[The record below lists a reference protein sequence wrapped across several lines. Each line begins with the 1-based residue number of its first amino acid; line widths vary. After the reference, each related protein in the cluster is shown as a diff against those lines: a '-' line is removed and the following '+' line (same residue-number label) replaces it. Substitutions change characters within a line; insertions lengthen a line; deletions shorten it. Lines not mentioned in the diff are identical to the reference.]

1 MCFYK
6 DKYYEVGSV
15 SHRYLIGQAI
25 IEQTLIEQTTNKQN
39 LKITKHTRIE
49 QIMPADKILVDSF
62 ITSKNQSGVQSL
74 EIGLSILD
82 VLIDRNEPMMLK
94 DIAEAMQMHPAKSHR
109 YLVSLIR
116 KNYVRKLDDGRYGLG
131 DRVNALAALGHTEFS
146 QNNLLA
152 RLTQV
157 ANEIKDTLNCGV
169 QIAKWFSEGPIIIQS
184 VEPDS
189 PISIITRIGSRMP
202 LTTSATGQLFAS
214 YQSDAVIQPLVTA
227 EWQSSNAAADMT
239 EKWQNF
245 AQLQAK
251 IRTQGYATVTG
262 DMLMGIN
269 AITIPVILPHFA
281 NSAANLSTSSDKTAS
296 EALPLEYAIT
306 IIGTT
311 EQLPMSEQQNVVEQ
325 ILAIAQRYQIA

>member
-1 MCFYK
+1 
-6 DKYYEVGSV
+6 
-15 SHRYLIGQAI
+15 
-25 IEQTLIEQTTNKQN
+25 
-39 LKITKHTRIE
+39 
-49 QIMPADKILVDSF
+49 MPAAKTLLDSSV
-62 ITSKNQSGVQSL
+62 TSKNQSGVQSL

-116 KNYVRKLDDGRYGLG
+116 KDYARKLDDGRYGVG
-131 DRVNALAALGHTEFS
+131 DRVNALASLGHTGFN

-214 YQSDAVIQPLVTA
+214 YQPDAVIQPLVTA
-227 EWQSSNAAADMT
+227 EWQTDNEAIIT

-245 AQLQAK
+245 SHLQAK

-269 AITIPVILPHFA
+269 AITIPVILPQLA
-281 NSAANLSTSSDKTAS
+281 SSAAKPSTSSDKTVN

-311 EQLPMSEQQNVVEQ
+311 EQLPMSEQHNVVEQ

>member
-1 MCFYK
+1 
-6 DKYYEVGSV
+6 
-15 SHRYLIGQAI
+15 
-25 IEQTLIEQTTNKQN
+25 
-39 LKITKHTRIE
+39 
-49 QIMPADKILVDSF
+49 MPADENLVENV
-62 ITSKNQSGVQSL
+62 TKANKNQGGVQSL
-74 EIGLSILD
+74 EIGLSVLD
-82 VLIDRNEPMMLK
+82 VLIDHNEPMMLK
-94 DIAEAMQMHPAKSHR
+94 DIAQAIQMHPAKCHR

-116 KNYVRKLDDGRYGLG
+116 KSYARQLSDGRYGLG
-131 DRVNALAALGHTEFS
+131 DRVNALGHTGFN
-146 QNNLLA
+146 QNNILE
-152 RLTQV
+152 RLTHI

-214 YQSDAVIQPLVTA
+214 YQSDAVIQPLVIA
-227 EWQSSNAAADMT
+227 EWQTGDQADIV

-245 AQLQAK
+245 SQLQAK

-269 AITIPVILPHFA
+269 AITIPVIVPQ
-281 NSAANLSTSSDKTAS
+281 LSTVTQSSNNNSSANDQSSADT
-296 EALPLEYAIT
+296 LPLEYAIT

-311 EQLPMSEQQNVVEQ
+311 EQLPMSEQHNVVEK
-325 ILAIAQRYQIA
+325 ILAIAQRYQIV

>member
-1 MCFYK
+1 MPVAENPL
-6 DKYYEVGSV
+6 DNT
-15 SHRYLIGQAI
+15 A
-25 IEQTLIEQTTNKQN
+25 TTNKSQN
-39 LKITKHTRIE
+39 
-49 QIMPADKILVDSF
+49 
-62 ITSKNQSGVQSL
+62 GVQSL
-74 EIGLSILD
+74 EIGLSVLD
-82 VLIDRNEPMMLK
+82 VLIDHNEPMMLK
-94 DIAEAMQMHPAKSHR
+94 DIAQVMQMHPAKCHR

-116 KNYVRKLDDGRYGLG
+116 KNYARKLDDGRYGLG
-131 DRVNALAALGHTEFS
+131 DRVNTLAALGHSGFS
-146 QNNLLA
+146 QNNILE
-152 RLTQV
+152 RLTHI

-214 YQSDAVIQPLVTA
+214 YQSDEVIQPLVTA
-227 EWQSSNAAADMT
+227 EWQNDNEAIIT

-245 AQLQAK
+245 SHLQAK

-269 AITIPVILPHFA
+269 AITIPVILPQLA
-281 NSAANLSTSSDKTAS
+281 ISDKTAGKG
-296 EALPLEYAIT
+296 LPLEYAIT

-311 EQLPMSEQQNVVEQ
+311 EQLPMSEQHNVVEQ

>member
-1 MCFYK
+1 
-6 DKYYEVGSV
+6 
-15 SHRYLIGQAI
+15 
-25 IEQTLIEQTTNKQN
+25 
-39 LKITKHTRIE
+39 
-49 QIMPADKILVDSF
+49 MPVAKNALDQSAN
-62 ITSKNQSGVQSL
+62 TKNQGGIQSL
-74 EIGLSILD
+74 EIGLSVLD

-131 DRVNALAALGHTEFS
+131 DRVNALTALGHTGLNP
-146 QNNLLA
+146 NNILA
-152 RLTQV
+152 QLTQV
-157 ANEIKDTLNCGV
+157 ANEIKETFNCAV
-169 QIAKWFSEGPIIIQS
+169 QIAKWFSEGPIIIQA

-214 YQSDAVIQPLVTA
+214 YQPDTIIQPLVEA
-227 EWQSSNAAADMT
+227 EWQTQS
-239 EKWQNF
+239 EKDGVDDWQRF
-245 AQLQAK
+245 TRLQAK

-281 NSAANLSTSSDKTAS
+281 NSAANLSASSDKTAS

>member
-1 MCFYK
+1 MPVAENPL
-6 DKYYEVGSV
+6 DNT
-15 SHRYLIGQAI
+15 A
-25 IEQTLIEQTTNKQN
+25 TTNKSQN
-39 LKITKHTRIE
+39 
-49 QIMPADKILVDSF
+49 
-62 ITSKNQSGVQSL
+62 GVQSL
-74 EIGLSILD
+74 EIGLSVLD
-82 VLIDRNEPMMLK
+82 VLIDHNEPMMLK
-94 DIAEAMQMHPAKSHR
+94 DIAQVMQMHPAKCHR

-116 KNYVRKLDDGRYGLG
+116 KNYARKLDDGRYGLG
-131 DRVNALAALGHTEFS
+131 DRVNTLAAFGHSGFS
-146 QNNLLA
+146 QNNILE
-152 RLTQV
+152 RLTHI

-227 EWQSSNAAADMT
+227 EWQNDNEAIIT

-245 AQLQAK
+245 SHLQAK

-269 AITIPVILPHFA
+269 AITIPVILPQLA
-281 NSAANLSTSSDKTAS
+281 ISDKTAGKG
-296 EALPLEYAIT
+296 LPLEYAIT

-311 EQLPMSEQQNVVEQ
+311 EQLPMSEQHNVVEQ

>member
-1 MCFYK
+1 
-6 DKYYEVGSV
+6 
-15 SHRYLIGQAI
+15 
-25 IEQTLIEQTTNKQN
+25 
-39 LKITKHTRIE
+39 
-49 QIMPADKILVDSF
+49 MPAAKTLLDSSV
-62 ITSKNQSGVQSL
+62 TSKNQSGVQSL

-94 DIAEAMQMHPAKSHR
+94 DIAEAMQMHPAKCHR

-116 KNYVRKLDDGRYGLG
+116 KDYARKLDDGRYGLG
-131 DRVNALAALGHTEFS
+131 DRVNALASLGHTGVN

-157 ANEIKDTLNCGV
+157 ANEIKDALNCGV

-214 YQSDAVIQPLVTA
+214 YQPDAVIQPLVTA
-227 EWQSSNAAADMT
+227 EWQTDNEAIIT

-245 AQLQAK
+245 SHLQAK

-269 AITIPVILPHFA
+269 AITIPVILPQLA
-281 NSAANLSTSSDKTAS
+281 SSAAKPSTSSDKVAS
-296 EALPLEYAIT
+296 EGLPLEYAIT

-311 EQLPMSEQQNVVEQ
+311 EQLPMSEQHNVVEQ

>member
-1 MCFYK
+1 MP
-6 DKYYEVGSV
+6 V
-15 SHRYLIGQAI
+15 SENLTDHS
-25 IEQTLIEQTTNKQN
+25 TT
-39 LKITKHTRIE
+39 TT
-49 QIMPADKILVDSF
+49 
-62 ITSKNQSGVQSL
+62 KNQGGVQSL
-74 EIGLSILD
+74 EIGLSVLD
-82 VLIDRNEPMMLK
+82 VLIDHNEPMMLK
-94 DIAEAMQMHPAKSHR
+94 DIAQAIQMHPAKCHR

-116 KNYVRKLDDGRYGLG
+116 KSYARQLSDGRYGLG
-131 DRVNALAALGHTEFS
+131 DRVNALGHTGFN
-146 QNNLLA
+146 QNSILE
-152 RLTQV
+152 RLTHI

-214 YQSDAVIQPLVTA
+214 YQPDAVIQPLVIA
-227 EWQSSNAAADMT
+227 EWQTGDQADIA

-245 AQLQAK
+245 SQLQAK

-269 AITIPVILPHFA
+269 AITIPVIVPQLA
-281 NSAANLSTSSDKTAS
+281 NTATADSTVNNKLSNNNKSSFDN
-296 EALPLEYAIT
+296 LPLEYAIT

-311 EQLPMSEQQNVVEQ
+311 EQLPMSDQYNVFEQ